1 MTSEA
6 EIHQP
11 VLLAEV
17 VRLFAEVPKG
27 SGSTLVDG
35 TVGLGGHA
43 EGLLDADPAV
53 RLLGIDRDTEA
64 LEYAASRLARFG
76 ERVRLVHGETSEL
89 PALLEANETVAGV
102 LLDVGVSSLQLDR
115 ADRGFSFRADGPLD
129 MRMDRSS
136 GPTAADWIASVS
148 EAELVS
154 ALRAF
159 GEERYAGRIARGIVE
174 ARQTEPIETTHAL
187 RRVVHR
193 AVPSR
198 YFDGPID
205 PATRTFQAIRIAVN
219 RELERFEGGLE
230 AAFDALVPGGMLAV
244 ISFHSLEDRIV
255 KRFLRTK
262 AAACVCPPEIPE
274 CLCNKQIEAE
284 ILTRRPIVP
293 TEAEVE
299 ANPRARS
306 GKLRAARKVV

>member
-17 VRLFAEVPKG
+17 VRLFAEVPECHG
-27 SGSTLVDG
+27 ATLVDG

-53 RLLGIDRDTEA
+53 RLLGIDRDPEA
-64 LEYAASRLARFG
+64 LDYAARRLARFG
-76 ERVRLVHGETSEL
+76 ERVRLVHGDYSEL
-89 PALLEANETVAGV
+89 PSLLEESETVVGV
-102 LLDVGVSSLQLDR
+102 LLDVGVSSLQIDT
-115 ADRGFSFRADGPLD
+115 AERGFSFRADGPLD

-136 GPTAADWIASVS
+136 GPTAADWIASIS

-154 ALRAF
+154 ALREF
-159 GEERYAGRIARGIVE
+159 GEERYAGRIARGIIE
-174 ARQTEPIETTHAL
+174 ARETEPIETTHAL

-219 RELERFEGGLE
+219 RELERLEGGLK

-262 AAACVCPPEIPE
+262 AASCVCPPEIPE
-274 CLCNKQIEAE
+274 CLCNKQVEAE
-284 ILTRRPIVP
+284 ILTRRPIAP

-299 ANPRARS
+299 VNPRARS